1 MNVIE
6 FLPAY
11 ATWEEWNGQLVH
23 YFGDQS
29 FSVLPEDQWQEVAQ
43 SVAVNPV
50 FDKYS
55 VPDPGAFIN
64 WQDWALSLTMAVNG
78 DGA

>member
-1 MNVIE
+1 MQLIE

-11 ATWEEWNGQLVH
+11 SSWDDWNGQLVH
-23 YFGDQS
+23 YFGEQA
-29 FSVLPEDQWQEVAQ
+29 FPVLPETQWREVAL
-43 SVAVNPV
+43 SVTNNPV

-55 VPDPGAFIN
+55 VPSPGAFAN
-64 WQDWALSLTMAVNG
+64 WQDWANVLVFSVNG

>member
-1 MNVIE
+1 MQLIE
-6 FLPAY
+6 FLPDY
-11 ATWEEWNGQLVH
+11 NTWEDWNGQLVH
-23 YFGDQS
+23 YFGEQS
-29 FSVLPEDQWQEVAQ
+29 FSVLPEEQWREVAQ

-55 VPDPGAFIN
+55 VPDPAAFEN
-64 WQDWALSLTMAVNG
+64 WQDWALSLILGVNG

>member
-1 MNVIE
+1 MQLIE
-6 FLPAY
+6 FLPDY
-11 ATWEEWNGQLVH
+11 CTWDDWNGQLVH
-23 YFGDQS
+23 YFGEQA
-29 FSVLPEDQWQEVAQ
+29 FPVLPEDQWQEVAK
-43 SVAVNPV
+43 SVTNNPV

-55 VPDPGAFIN
+55 VPDPGGFVN

>member
-6 FLPAY
+6 FLPNY
-11 ATWEEWNGQLVH
+11 ATWDEWNGQLVH
-23 YFGDQS
+23 YFGEQT
-29 FSVLPEDQWQEVAQ
+29 FSVLPETQWKEVAQ
-43 SVAVNPV
+43 SVADNPV

-55 VPDPGAFIN
+55 IPDPEAFVN
-64 WQDWALSLTMAVNG
+64 WQDWALSLILSVNG